1 MLIEEIVD
9 RNHDVLAE
17 VLDNLGNKITAH
29 VVPESLCHDLRDKL
43 QSLLG
48 LSRDA
53 LTPGPGGLFP
63 ELFEGLTL
71 AAQDPDVHIHEWLRG
86 KVPLGITTHIPPG
99 GIFPI
104 VEPQRVGREKDR
116 LQYVEAKVW
125 DTKNYSSYQEH
136 KEKADKV
143 FQNEI
148 DKGYVQWA
156 ASRDVL
162 EQDVGTLQLAKIA
175 VVVKG
180 DKVRLIHDMRRNG
193 TNSKVTFHERLVL
206 PRLKDVIQ
214 GVMELLKG
222 KANDEGIDLLTLDFR
237 DAFKQLHVVKSE
249 RPYLAGVAMGGFFFL
264 QNCFIW
270 RWIRSFG
277 LVSGRSMDY
286 AQHASMAG
294 QRTCP
299 NQLLRGRP
307 HHRVERDCRTTEKV
321 GHGSVVVVVVFG
333 AEACLRERVFW
344 SGSWLDW
351 HTPGS

>member
-86 KVPLGITTHIPPG
+86 KVPLGITTHIPLG

-104 VEPQRVGREKDR
+104 VEPQRVVRAKDR
-116 LQYVEAKVW
+116 FQYVEAKVW
-125 DTKNYSSYQEH
+125 DTKNYSSYQDH
-136 KEKADKV
+136 KGKTDKV

-156 ASRDVL
+156 ASRDVF
-162 EQDVGTLQLAKIA
+162 EQDVGTL
-175 VVVKG
+175 
-180 DKVRLIHDMRRNG
+180 
-193 TNSKVTFHERLVL
+193 
-206 PRLKDVIQ
+206 
-214 GVMELLKG
+214 
-222 KANDEGIDLLTLDFR
+222 
-237 DAFKQLHVVKSE
+237 
-249 RPYLAGVAMGGFFFL
+249 
-264 QNCFIW
+264 
-270 RWIRSFG
+270 
-277 LVSGRSMDY
+277 
-286 AQHASMAG
+286 
-294 QRTCP
+294 
-299 NQLLRGRP
+299 
-307 HHRVERDCRTTEKV
+307 
-321 GHGSVVVVVVFG
+321 
-333 AEACLRERVFW
+333 
-344 SGSWLDW
+344 
-351 HTPGS
+351 